1 MIIIGGSTGR
11 LSSTLLVTL
20 LLGGCYYSSHINP
33 DAAQRTNAS
42 FERNE
47 GGANL
52 NPDYPHDAVIRLWS
66 DKPEYAV
73 LVNAKHVKEMR
84 VISTVSPDYPY
95 WLHLAHVE
103 ANVLVSFVVG
113 IDGKVEDARI
123 IESSDSRFNS
133 SAIEAIRKFTWIAA
147 EGAAGPEREMAIV
160 PFYFR
165 APKKGT

>member
-42 FERNE
+42 LERDE
-47 GGANL
+47 GGTNV

-73 LVNAKHVKEMR
+73 LANAKHVKEMR
-84 VISTVSPDYPY
+84 VISAVSPDYPY
-95 WLHLAHVE
+95 WLHLAHVRGSIRRQSRQYE
-103 ANVLVSFVVG
+103 NLLGFQRKEPLVRSVKWLLFRSILG
-113 IDGKVEDARI
+113 HLR
-123 IESSDSRFNS
+123 
-133 SAIEAIRKFTWIAA
+133 
-147 EGAAGPEREMAIV
+147 
-160 PFYFR
+160 R
-165 APKKGT
+165 APDRAEE